1 MSDIFSDAYQFG
13 KDYGLD
19 QQDIMKQVVSEYA
32 RKRAAS
38 LVPRFF
44 QDYKEYRYTKSSADL
59 AFSIIYLGILDA
71 YADRIKAY
79 AHDKFS
85 ELKAGVAANDIA
97 GQFMGKQEPVPR
109 LRLGGS
115 AEQQL
120 ALNYT
125 VSTGMEPD
133 GYVKSQ
139 LQKIVMHGDA
149 VARKHGATWK
159 NINWESLDL
168 HLQPGMKNIPPE
180 LMQEIYE
187 ELDELFTEPT
197 MREVQHKSEAA
208 FIDKYG
214 VMQVWNGGQT
224 VNMYYNGKEI
234 GMYSLPHVPS
244 GRKEALAMME
254 KVSGNPDYPEMYA
267 TDEETYNRFRA
278 GKSKK

>member
-1 MSDIFSDAYQFG
+1 MADIFSDAYQFG
-13 KDYGLD
+13 RDYGLD
-19 QQDIMKQVVSEYA
+19 QSDIMKQVVSEYA

-44 QDYKEYRYTKSSADL
+44 QDYREYRYTKSSADL
-59 AFSIIYLGILDA
+59 AFSIIYLGVVDA
-71 YADRIKAY
+71 YADRLKAY
-79 AHDKFS
+79 LRDKFY

-125 VSTGMEPD
+125 VSTGIEPD

-224 VNMYYNGKEI
+224 VNMYYRNKEI
-234 GMYSLPHVPS
+234 GMYTLPRVPS
-244 GRKEALAMME
+244 DGREAEAMME
-254 KVSGNPDYPEMYA
+254 RATSNPDYPEMYA
-267 TDEETYNRFRA
+267 TDEEIYNMFR
-278 GKSKK
+278 SMKK

>member
-1 MSDIFSDAYQFG
+1 MADIFSDAYQFG
-13 KDYGLD
+13 RDYGLD
-19 QQDIMKQVVSEYA
+19 QSDIMKQAVSEYA

-44 QDYKEYRYTKSSADL
+44 QDYREYRYTKSSADL

-71 YADRIKAY
+71 IAGRIKAY
-79 AHDKFS
+79 SLDKFS
-85 ELKAGVAANDIA
+85 ELKARAAAEGIIKDFTGRN
-97 GQFMGKQEPVPR
+97 EPVPR

-159 NINWESLDL
+159 NIDWEHLDL
-168 HLQPGMKNIPPE
+168 HLQPGMKYIPPE

-224 VNMYYNGKEI
+224 VNMYYRNKEI
-234 GMYSLPHVPS
+234 GMYTLPRVPS
-244 GRKEALAMME
+244 DGREAEAMME
-254 KVSGNPDYPEMYA
+254 RAASNPDYPEMYA
-267 TDEETYNRFRA
+267 TDENTYNMFRSM
-278 GKSKK
+278 KSKK

>member
-1 MSDIFSDAYQFG
+1 MDAC
-13 KDYGLD
+13 
-19 QQDIMKQVVSEYA
+19 
-32 RKRAAS
+32 
-38 LVPRFF
+38 
-44 QDYKEYRYTKSSADL
+44 
-59 AFSIIYLGILDA
+59 
-71 YADRIKAY
+71 ADRLKAY
-79 AHDKFS
+79 LRDKFY

-168 HLQPGMKNIPPE
+168 HLQPGMKIVPPE

-187 ELDELFTEPT
+187 ELDELFMEPT
-197 MREVQHKSEAA
+197 MGEVFHKSEAA
-208 FIDKYG
+208 FLDKYG
-214 VMQVWNGGQT
+214 IMQVWNGGQT
-224 VNMYYNGKEI
+224 VNMYYRNKEI
-234 GMYSLPHVPS
+234 GMYTLPHVPS

>member
-1 MSDIFSDAYQFG
+1 MADIFSDAYQFG
-13 KDYGLD
+13 RDYGLD
-19 QQDIMKQVVSEYA
+19 QSDIMKQVVSEYA

-44 QDYKEYRYTKSSADL
+44 QDYREYRYTKSSADL
-59 AFSIIYLGILDA
+59 AFSIIYLGIVDA
-71 YADRIKAY
+71 YADRLKAY
-79 AHDKFS
+79 LRDKFY

-125 VSTGMEPD
+125 VSTGIEPD

-187 ELDELFTEPT
+187 ELDELFTEPS
-197 MREVQHKSEAA
+197 MREIQHKSEATL
-208 FIDKYG
+208 IDKYG

-224 VNMYYNGKEI
+224 VNMYYRNKEI
-234 GMYSLPHVPS
+234 GMYTLPRVPS
-244 GRKEALAMME
+244 DGREAEAMME
-254 KVSGNPDYPEMYA
+254 RAASNPDYPEIYA
-267 TDEETYNRFRA
+267 TDEEIYNMFR
-278 GKSKK
+278 SKKK

>member
-1 MSDIFSDAYQFG
+1 MADIFSDAYQFG
-13 KDYGLD
+13 RDYGLD
-19 QQDIMKQVVSEYA
+19 QSDIMKQVVSEYA

-44 QDYKEYRYTKSSADL
+44 QDYREYRYTKSSADL
-59 AFSIIYLGILDA
+59 AFSIIYLGVVDA
-71 YADRIKAY
+71 YADRLKAY
-79 AHDKFS
+79 LRDKFY

-125 VSTGMEPD
+125 VSTGIEPD

-187 ELDELFTEPT
+187 ELDELFTEPS
-197 MREVQHKSEAA
+197 MREIQHKSEATL
-208 FIDKYG
+208 IDKYG

-224 VNMYYNGKEI
+224 VNMYYRNKEI
-234 GMYSLPHVPS
+234 GMYTLPRVPS
-244 GRKEALAMME
+244 DGREAEAMME
-254 KVSGNPDYPEMYA
+254 RAASNPDYPEIYA
-267 TDEETYNRFRA
+267 TDEEIYNMFR
-278 GKSKK
+278 SKKK

>member
-1 MSDIFSDAYQFG
+1 MADIFSDAYEFG

-19 QQDIMKQVVSEYA
+19 QSDIMKQAPAEYA

-44 QDYKEYRYTKSSADL
+44 QDYREYRYTKSSADM

-79 AHDKFS
+79 SHSKFS
-85 ELKAGVAANDIA
+85 ELKARSVAEGIA

-159 NINWESLDL
+159 NINWEGLDL
-168 HLQPGMKNIPPE
+168 HLQPGMKTIPPE
-180 LMQEIYE
+180 IFNEIYE
-187 ELDELFTEPT
+187 ELDELFMEPS
-197 MREVQHKSEAA
+197 MREIQHKSKATL
-208 FIDKYG
+208 IDKFG
-214 VMQVWNGGQT
+214 IMQVWNGGIT
-224 VNMYYNGKEI
+224 VNMYYRNKEI
-234 GMYSLPHVPS
+234 GMYSLPRVPAD
-244 GRKEALAMME
+244 RKEALAMME
-254 KVSGNPDYPEMYA
+254 NASLDPDYPEMYA
-267 TDEETYNRFRA
+267 TDENTYNMFRS

>member
-1 MSDIFSDAYQFG
+1 MADIFSDAYQFG
-13 KDYGLD
+13 RDYGLD
-19 QQDIMKQVVSEYA
+19 QSDIMKQAVSEYA

-44 QDYKEYRYTKSSADL
+44 QDYREYRYTKSSADL

-71 YADRIKAY
+71 IAGRIKAY
-79 AHDKFS
+79 SLDKFS
-85 ELKAGVAANDIA
+85 ELKARAAAEGIIKDFTGRN
-97 GQFMGKQEPVPR
+97 EPVPR

-125 VSTGMEPD
+125 VSTGIEPD

-187 ELDELFTEPT
+187 ELDELFTEPS
-197 MREVQHKSEAA
+197 MREIQHKSEATL
-208 FIDKYG
+208 IDKYG

-224 VNMYYNGKEI
+224 VNMYYRNKEI
-234 GMYSLPHVPS
+234 GMYTLPRVPS
-244 GRKEALAMME
+244 DGREAEAMME
-254 KVSGNPDYPEMYA
+254 RAASNPDYPEIYA
-267 TDEETYNRFRA
+267 TDEEIYNMFR
-278 GKSKK
+278 SKKK

>member
-1 MSDIFSDAYQFG
+1 MADIFSDAYQFG
-13 KDYGLD
+13 RDYGLD
-19 QQDIMKQVVSEYA
+19 QSDIMKQVVSEYA

-44 QDYKEYRYTKSSADL
+44 QDYREYRYTKSSADL
-59 AFSIIYLGILDA
+59 AFSIIYLGVVDA
-71 YADRIKAY
+71 YADRLKAY
-79 AHDKFS
+79 LRDKFY

-159 NINWESLDL
+159 NIDWEHLDL
-168 HLQPGMKNIPPE
+168 HLQPGMKYIPPE
-180 LMQEIYE
+180 LMHGIYE
-187 ELDELFTEPT
+187 EINELFTEPS
-197 MREVQHKSEAA
+197 MMEIQHKSEATL
-208 FIDKYG
+208 IDKFG
-214 VMQVWNGGQT
+214 IMQVWNGGST
-224 VNMYYNGKEI
+224 INMYYRNKEI
-234 GMYSLPHVPS
+234 GMYSLPRVPADS
-244 GRKEALAMME
+244 REALAMME
-254 KVSGNPDYPEMYA
+254 STAKNPDYPEMYA

>member
-1 MSDIFSDAYQFG
+1 MADIFSDAYQFG
-13 KDYGLD
+13 RDYGLD
-19 QQDIMKQVVSEYA
+19 QSDIMKQVVSEYA

-44 QDYKEYRYTKSSADL
+44 QDYREYRYTKSAADL
-59 AFSIIYLGILDA
+59 AFSIIYLGIVDA
-71 YADRIKAY
+71 YADRLKAY

-85 ELKAGVAANDIA
+85 ELKARSVAEGIA

-125 VSTGMEPD
+125 VSTGIEPD

-187 ELDELFTEPT
+187 ELDELFTEPS
-197 MREVQHKSEAA
+197 MREIQHKSEATL
-208 FIDKYG
+208 IDKYG
-214 VMQVWNGGQT
+214 IMQVWNGGTT
-224 VNMYYNGKEI
+224 VNMYYRNKEI
-234 GMYSLPHVPS
+234 GMYSLQHAPLDS
-244 GRKEALAMME
+244 REALTMME
-254 KVSGNPDYPEMYA
+254 FTASSPDYPEMYV
-267 TDEETYNRFRA
+267 TDEKIYNMFR
-278 GKSKK
+278 SKKK